1 MHKSKMTGNRTV
13 GPQQLTTASHTGT
26 PASFSTNQCAAEGDW
41 ATLILSVWRD
51 TDSVCVG
58 KHYLF
63 SRHLPCFQVN
73 VIKGI
78 TPTCLTAKTSSLERA
93 FWMNFKITGPHPDP
107 TQQPP
112 SSFLSLVTQTLFP
125 CQHHNQTKPINP
137 KTLKHNSQDATTH
150 RKLWNATCN
159 ATWTELYERLRRK
172 TDHQEAGH

>member
-1 MHKSKMTGNRTV
+1 MTATDAQKQNDRKQNR
-13 GPQQLTTASHTGT
+13 GSSTADNRLPHWN
-26 PASFSTNQCAAEGDW
+26 PCILLNQSVCCWGRLGD
-41 ATLILSVWRD
+41 L
-51 TDSVCVG
+51 DSVCVER
-58 KHYLF
+58 HYLF
-63 SRHLPCFQVN
+63 SRHPPCFQVN

-159 ATWTELYERLRRK
+159 ATWTELYELRRK